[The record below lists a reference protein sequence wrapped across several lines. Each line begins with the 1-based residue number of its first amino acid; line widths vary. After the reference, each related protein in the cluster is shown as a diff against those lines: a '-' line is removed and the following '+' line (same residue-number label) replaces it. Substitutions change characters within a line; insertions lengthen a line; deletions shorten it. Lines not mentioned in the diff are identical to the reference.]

1 MRALIIVMFLVSTT
15 LVATV
20 RAQIAVPRI
29 DLVNESV
36 KLEGQ
41 SSISGLALRCH
52 VVAADLDSNVSFVP
66 SIGYWRDSDRFPEFG
81 IQHVSQ
87 RDWTFGVDARYR
99 FSPWKSFRAFL
110 GGGVAIHAIGT
121 KFRRTGEP
129 EVSSDL
135 TRPGLNVLAGIEFP
149 PAVHIQS
156 SVEIAYHAVSHFGQ
170 FKLNWVVGFRL

>member
-1 MRALIIVMFLVSTT
+1 MRALLLTLLTVVALVPA
-15 LVATV
+15 VH
-20 RAQIAVPRI
+20 AQIAVSRI
-29 DLVNESV
+29 ELVNESV

-41 SSISGLALRCH
+41 SSIAGFALRCH
-52 VVAADLDSNVSFVP
+52 VVAADLDSNVSVVP

-99 FSPWKSFRAFL
+99 FSPWKSFRPFL
-110 GGGVAIHAIGT
+110 GGGLGIHAIET
-121 KFRRTGEP
+121 KFRRTGEV
-129 EVSSDL
+129 EISSSK
-135 TRPGLNVLAGIEFP
+135 TRPGLNVLAGLELP
-149 PAVHIQS
+149 SAARIQS